1 MQSSCDLFQP
11 PDWPFLKKYFAV
23 KARKMKNAFSLQG
36 CVATR
41 SLATLS
47 VKI

>member
-1 MQSSCDLFQP
+1 MQSSCDLFQS
-11 PDWPFLKKYFAV
+11 PDWLFEKYFAV

-41 SLATLS
+41 SLATVS

>member
-11 PDWPFLKKYFAV
+11 PDRPFLKNILQV

-41 SLATLS
+41 SLATVS
-47 VKI
+47 VEI